1 MKIAILGG
9 GLTGLTAAYDLA
21 KKGHSV
27 SLYEKEDGLGGLARG
42 YKNEGWEWYLEK
54 TIHHLFS
61 NDKDILNFAEE
72 IGFKSI
78 FFQKPETSSLYKN
91 SNSLRVPNSEF
102 RIYPL
107 DSPVDLLRFPL
118 LGLID
123 KLRVGLVLAF
133 LKISPPLP
141 VFEKMTAEDFLRKTM
156 GKKAWEVLWQELF
169 RKKFGK
175 YAGNIV
181 ASWIWS
187 RVNKRTQKLGYINGG
202 FQTFI
207 EHVEA
212 ENVKQGVKF
221 KKGKGIDAITKR
233 GKNYIVD
240 GEVFDVVI
248 STLPTQTLAF
258 VGKKIFPTTYLK
270 RFAKLHY
277 LWAQVLIIETDKPL
291 LKKSY
296 WLNICIP
303 SFPITVLVQHTNFVS
318 KRHYG
323 DKHLLY
329 VGNYLEDDSPL
340 LKMSDRTL
348 FNHFKPYLQAIGPKG
363 ALQKPKVYRF
373 QAPYAQPIFDKEFLE
388 NKPDFITPAK
398 NFYIANLD
406 MTYPHDRGTNYA
418 VKLGREVAELVL
430 NRVLK

>member
-9 GLTGLTAAYDLA
+9 GVTGLTAAYDLS
-21 KKGHSV
+21 KKGHTV
-27 SLYEKEDGLGGLARG
+27 VVFEKSPVLGGLAVG
-42 YKNEGWEWYLEK
+42 FKQKNWEWPIERAY
-54 TIHHLFS
+54 HHVFS
-61 NDKDILNFAEE
+61 SDTDILKFAKDT
-72 IGFKSI
+72 GFDG
-78 FFQKPETSSLYKN
+78 FFFKKPHTDSLYEEG
-91 SNSLRVPNSEF
+91 LF
-102 RIYPL
+102 PL
-107 DSPVDLLRFPL
+107 GSPLSLLRLPL
-118 LGLID
+118 LTILDKFRSGVILAYLKLSPFLGIYERMTTEEFLI
-123 KLRVGLVLAF
+123 
-133 LKISPPLP
+133 
-141 VFEKMTAEDFLRKTM
+141 KTM
-156 GKKAWEVLWQELF
+156 GKHAYGVLFQELL

-187 RVNKRTQKLGYINGG
+187 RVKKRTQKLGYINGG

-212 ENVKQGVKF
+212 ENIKQGVKF
-221 KKGKGIDAITKR
+221 KKGKGIDAITKK
-233 GKNYIVD
+233 GKNYIVN

-258 VGKKIFPTTYLK
+258 VGKKIFSTAYLK

-303 SFPITVLVQHTNFVS
+303 SFPITVLVQHTNLVS
-318 KRHYG
+318 KKHYG

-329 VGNYLEDDSPL
+329 VGNYLEDNSPL
-340 LKMSDRTL
+340 LKMTDRTL
-348 FNHFKPYLQAIGPKG
+348 FNYFKPYLQAIGPKG
-363 ALQKPKVYRF
+363 SLQKPKVYRF

-418 VKLGREVAELVL
+418 VKLGREVSELVL